1 MLHGQLDGDLAAER
15 VAQHHHGRQSG
26 RLQPVGQMVGM
37 LGDVQHPAGIAAEPK
52 AGQVD
57 HVDRVMADQPGG
69 QRHEVAVG
77 DGQPVEQDHRRG
89 VVGMGERAAVM
100 DRDASG
106 RPPAAL
112 EPPRGAG
119 GACRQ
124 PIPIT
129 ASKQGARHSSHR
141 PRSLLTELH

>member
-1 MLHGQLDGDLAAER
+1 
-15 VAQHHHGRQSG
+15 
-26 RLQPVGQMVGM
+26 M

-77 DGQPVEQDHRRG
+77 DGQPVDQDHRRG
-89 VVGMGERAAVM
+89 VVGTGERAAVM

-106 RPPAAL
+106 RPPATL
-112 EPPRGAG
+112 EPPAVRGALV
-119 GACRQ
+119 
-124 PIPIT
+124 
-129 ASKQGARHSSHR
+129 ASRYRSRPASRAQGTPAIVLARC
-141 PRSLLTELH
+141 